1 MSDINVI
8 NSTLANISDSLKA
21 HADRAAKDQELNASV
36 RAKVDELLMA
46 QGALQADLKAAQQRI
61 AEVEGNGAGADV
73 QHLSIGQQFVDSD
86 SFKALASSA
95 GQRGR
100 AEYNIKAAITSLTT
114 NADGS
119 AGATVQ
125 TTRLPGILELPQRR
139 MTVRALLGQGTMD
152 GNAIEYVRETGFTN
166 AAAPVAE
173 GAQKP
178 ESSLK
183 FDLVQTS
190 AKVIAHWM
198 AASRQILSDSAQLQ
212 SFINARL
219 LRGLEVVEE
228 QQLLNGNGTGQNLLG
243 LMPQA
248 TAFAAP
254 ITVANATAIDRL
266 RLALLQAQLAE
277 FPATGIVINP
287 ADWAGIE
294 LLKDTQGRYLIGNP
308 QGTLAPT
315 LWGLPVVATQ
325 AMAAGQFLVGSF
337 DTSAQIF
344 DRWAARVEVA
354 TEHADYFTRNMV
366 AILAEERLALAVYRP
381 EGLIKGALAASA
393 TPAT

>member
-1 MSDINVI
+1 MSDINTI
-8 NSTLANISDSLKA
+8 NAALSNISDSLKA
-21 HADRAAKDQELNASV
+21 HAERATRDSDLNASV
-36 RAKVDELLMA
+36 RTKVDELLVE
-46 QGALQADLKAAQQRI
+46 QGALRADLKAAQQRL
-61 AEVEGNGAGADV
+61 AEVEGNGAGGDV
-73 QHLSIGQQFVDSD
+73 QHISIGSQFVNGE

-100 AEYNIKAAITSLTT
+100 AELDLKAAITSLTT

-139 MTVRALLGQGTMD
+139 MTIRSLLAQGTMD
-152 GNAIEYVRETGFTN
+152 GSPLEYVRETGFTN
-166 AAAPVAE
+166 AAATVAE
-173 GAQKP
+173 GTQKP
-178 ESSLK
+178 ESSIK

-219 LRGLEVVEE
+219 LRGLELVEE
-228 QQLLNGNGTGQNLLG
+228 AQLLNGNGTGQNLLG
-243 LMPQA
+243 IIPQA
-248 TAFAAP
+248 TAFTAP
-254 ITVANATAIDRL
+254 ITVANATAVDRL
-266 RLALLQAQLAE
+266 RLAILQAQLAE
-277 FPATGIVINP
+277 YPATGIVLNP
-287 ADWAGIE
+287 ADWAGVE
-294 LLKDTQGRYLIGNP
+294 LLKDTTGQYVLGNP

-337 DTSAQIF
+337 DTSAQVF
-344 DRWAARVEVA
+344 DRWAARIEVA

-366 AILAEERLALAVYRP
+366 AILAEQRLALAVYRP
-381 EGLIKGALAASA
+381 EGFIKGALTTTT
-393 TPAT
+393 TP

>member
-1 MSDINVI
+1 MSDITVI

-73 QHLSIGQQFVDSD
+73 QHISIGQQFVNSD
-86 SFKALASSA
+86 SFKAMAESG

-100 AEYNIKAAITSLTT
+100 AELNIKAAITSLTT

-139 MTVRALLGQGTMD
+139 MTIRSLLAQGTME
-152 GNAIEYVRETGFTN
+152 GNTLEYVRETGFTN

-198 AASRQILSDSAQLQ
+198 KASRQILSDSAQLQ

-228 QQLLNGNGTGQNLLG
+228 NQLLNGNGTGQNLLG
-243 LMPQA
+243 LLPQA

-254 ITVANATAIDRL
+254 ITVANATAVDRL

-277 FPATGIVINP
+277 FPATGIVLNP

-294 LLKDTQGRYLIGNP
+294 LLKDTQGRYILGNP

-325 AMAAGQFLVGSF
+325 AMAAGQFLTGAF
-337 DTSAQIF
+337 DAGAQVF

-354 TEHADYFTRNMV
+354 TENQDDFIKNMV
-366 AILAEERLALAVYRP
+366 TILAEERLALAVYRP
-381 EGLIKGALAASA
+381 ESFIKGSLAAAA
-393 TPAT
+393 T

>member
-73 QHLSIGQQFVDSD
+73 QHISIGQQFVNSD
-86 SFKALASSA
+86 SFKAMAESG

-100 AEYNIKAAITSLTT
+100 AELNIKAAITSLTT

-139 MTVRALLGQGTMD
+139 MTIRSLLAQGTME
-152 GNAIEYVRETGFTN
+152 GNTLEYVRETGFTN

-198 AASRQILSDSAQLQ
+198 KASRQILSDSAQLQ

-228 QQLLNGNGTGQNLLG
+228 NQLLNGNGTGQNLLG
-243 LMPQA
+243 LLPQA

-254 ITVANATAIDRL
+254 ITVANATAVDRL

-277 FPATGIVINP
+277 FPATGIVLNP

-294 LLKDTQGRYLIGNP
+294 LLKDTQGRYILGNP

-325 AMAAGQFLVGSF
+325 AMAAGQFLTGAF
-337 DTSAQIF
+337 DAGAQVF

-354 TEHADYFTRNMV
+354 TENQDDFIKNMV
-366 AILAEERLALAVYRP
+366 TILAEERLALAVYRP
-381 EGLIKGALAASA
+381 ESFIKGSLAAAAA
-393 TPAT
+393 T

>member
-73 QHLSIGQQFVDSD
+73 QHISIGQQFVNSD
-86 SFKALASSA
+86 SFKAMAESGA
-95 GQRGR
+95 QRGR
-100 AEYNIKAAITSLTT
+100 AELNIKAAITSLTT

-139 MTVRALLGQGTMD
+139 MTIRSLLAQGTME
-152 GNAIEYVRETGFTN
+152 GNTLEYVRETGFTN

-198 AASRQILSDSAQLQ
+198 KASRQILSDSAQLQ

-228 QQLLNGNGTGQNLLG
+228 NQLLNGNGTGQNLLG
-243 LMPQA
+243 LLPQA

-254 ITVANATAIDRL
+254 ITVANATAVDRL

-277 FPATGIVINP
+277 FPATGIVLNP

-294 LLKDTQGRYLIGNP
+294 LLKDTQGRYILGNP

-325 AMAAGQFLVGSF
+325 AMAAGQFLTGAF
-337 DTSAQIF
+337 DAGAQVF

-354 TEHADYFTRNMV
+354 TENQDDFIKNMV
-366 AILAEERLALAVYRP
+366 TILAEERLALAVYRP
-381 EGLIKGALAASA
+381 ESFIKGSLAAAAA
-393 TPAT
+393 T

>member
-21 HADRAAKDQELNASV
+21 HADRAVKEQELNASV

-61 AEVEGNGAGADV
+61 AEVEGNGAGGDV
-73 QHLSIGQQFVDSD
+73 QHISIGQQFVNSD
-86 SFKALASSA
+86 SFKAMAESG

-100 AEYNIKAAITSLTT
+100 AELNIKAAITSLTT

-125 TTRLPGILELPQRR
+125 TTRLPGIRELPQRR
-139 MTVRALLGQGTMD
+139 MTIRSLLAQGTME
-152 GNAIEYVRETGFTN
+152 GNTLEYVRETGFTN

-198 AASRQILSDSAQLQ
+198 KASRQILSDSAQLQ

-228 QQLLNGNGTGQNLLG
+228 NQLLNGNGTGQNLLG
-243 LMPQA
+243 LLPQA

-254 ITVANATAIDRL
+254 ITVANATAVDRL

-277 FPATGIVINP
+277 FPATGIVLNP

-294 LLKDTQGRYLIGNP
+294 LLKDTQGRYILGNP

-325 AMAAGQFLVGSF
+325 AMAAGQFLTGAF
-337 DTSAQIF
+337 DAGAQVF

-354 TEHADYFTRNMV
+354 TENQDDFIKNMV
-366 AILAEERLALAVYRP
+366 TILAEERLALAVYRP
-381 EGLIKGALAASA
+381 ESFIKGSLTAAAA
-393 TPAT
+393 T

>member
-1 MSDINVI
+1 MSDINAI

-21 HADRAAKDQELNASV
+21 HADRAVKDQELNASV

-61 AEVEGNGAGADV
+61 AEVEGNGAGGDV
-73 QHLSIGQQFVDSD
+73 QHISIGQQFVNSD
-86 SFKALASSA
+86 SFKAMAESG

-100 AEYNIKAAITSLTT
+100 AEINIKAAITSLST

-139 MTVRALLGQGTMD
+139 MTIRSLLAQGTME
-152 GNAIEYVRETGFTN
+152 GNTLEYVRETGFTN

-178 ESSLK
+178 ESSLR

-198 AASRQILSDSAQLQ
+198 KASRQILSDSAQLQ

-228 QQLLNGNGTGQNLLG
+228 NQLLNGNGTGQNLLG
-243 LMPQA
+243 LLPQA

-254 ITVANATAIDRL
+254 ITVANATAVDRL

-277 FPATGIVINP
+277 FPATGIVLNP

-294 LLKDTQGRYLIGNP
+294 LLKDTQGRYILGNP

-325 AMAAGQFLVGSF
+325 AMAVGQFLTGAF
-337 DTSAQIF
+337 DAGAQVF

-354 TEHADYFTRNMV
+354 TENQDDFIKNMV
-366 AILAEERLALAVYRP
+366 TILAEERLALAVYRP
-381 EGLIKGALAASA
+381 ESFIKGSLAAA
-393 TPAT
+393 AGT

>member
-21 HADRAAKDQELNASV
+21 HADRAVKDQELNASV

-61 AEVEGNGAGADV
+61 AEVEGNGAGGDV
-73 QHLSIGQQFVDSD
+73 QHISIGQQFVNSD
-86 SFKALASSA
+86 SFKALSSSP

-100 AEYNIKAAITSLTT
+100 AEYNIKAAITSLAT

-152 GNAIEYVRETGFTN
+152 GNTIEYVRETGFTN

-228 QQLLNGNGTGQNLLG
+228 NQLLNGDGTGQNLRG

-248 TAFAAP
+248 TTFAAP

-266 RLALLQAQLAE
+266 RLALLQAQLAQ

-381 EGLIKGALAASA
+381 EGLIKGALAASSA
-393 TPAT
+393 T